1 MTHRCPKSQTFMH
14 TNKCELVANS
24 VCALTERWKSV
35 SCHRAPGH
43 AIVVMTVILVIIR
56 KRRSWNWGV
65 NQSET
70 NKQQKNRKQGEDSCE
85 LWLNPEGG
93 QHWKDCG
100 GSENQQLGHTDN
112 TRAHAYGTQLCS
124 TLFSPSLQFGV
135 GHTYLSQ
142 VSQCPSDTSNFMSV
156 SIQEKPIFISK
167 CIFYISC
174 TVGNYMLCLNW
185 ATCLTS
191 GL

>member
-1 MTHRCPKSQTFMH
+1 MTHKCPKSQTFMH

-24 VCALTERWKSV
+24 VCALTERWKRV
-35 SCHRAPGH
+35 SCHRAPWPCHCSNDSDSCHYQEEEKLKLGCES
-43 AIVVMTVILVIIR
+43 V
-56 KRRSWNWGV
+56 G
-65 NQSET
+65 NQQT
-70 NKQQKNRKQGEDSCE
+70 QKNRKQGEDSCE

-100 GSENQQLGHTDN
+100 GPENQQLGLTDI
-112 TRAHAYGTQLCS
+112 TRAHAYGTRLCS
-124 TLFSPSLQFGV
+124 TSFSPSLQFGV

-174 TVGNYMLCLNW
+174 TMGNYMLCLNW